1 MISKILYEQQGVSDD
16 EAEVISIL
24 KNDFDNIQSGDVI
37 AEVETSKAI
46 IEVEAN
52 SDGYIRYVSSLN
64 EIVKVGNVI
73 AIIAEKLEEL
83 DKIPGD
89 IIEESVDENLKEKS
103 ISAKALK
110 IAKSLNISEETLKNN
125 QIYTAKEIK
134 AYAEKANNETILNID
149 KSFFAKFTFSCGPST
164 LIMFPLV
171 ITLTFKLLS
180 ILSRNLSFS
189 P

>member
-110 IAKSLNISEETLKNN
+110 IAKSLNISEETLMVTKIEVGGGAMLKRIQPAPQGRAHRIRKRSNHVT
-125 QIYTAKEIK
+125 IVVGGAK
-134 AYAEKANNETILNID
+134 
-149 KSFFAKFTFSCGPST
+149 
-164 LIMFPLV
+164 
-171 ITLTFKLLS
+171 
-180 ILSRNLSFS
+180 
-189 P
+189 